1 MFKALIARGVLGPGL
16 TILLGAF
23 GTPVPAGADDASLR
37 VIVRDSFG
45 VIPRATVRATSRA
58 SGTSQRA
65 VTDASGVATF
75 AGLPAGSYEV
85 RASFSGFADTVEPK
99 LTLVGGEKRTLD
111 LVLTQAQFSTSVTVT
126 TANRREQLLLD
137 VAQPTTLVDLAQ
149 IEDTGA
155 RSAKDVL
162 VEQAGSGIQVN
173 AGGGQ
178 GHISLNGI
186 PNSGVLVLVNGR
198 RYLGKD
204 ANGNLNLEDLQLAGV
219 ERIEIV
225 RGAAS
230 ALYGSDALGG
240 VVNIITRSPDEP
252 GIGNTLALTGGSY
265 SDWRAVDTL
274 SVRGAKGG
282 IAASGGYRTYDGF
295 DLQPDNPQTI
305 GQPKSRWWNGSGQA
319 DYQLTPKLV
328 ARFFGDYEDRHI
340 DPYYFAGATQLA
352 STVYNSIQDRTRYT
366 LSPELELLPGSNTS
380 LLLQYNYGSF
390 LRDETRV
397 FQQSGEVVPQAPW
410 RESNQELRLTGRWT
424 WKAAGKENPLQG
436 GYEFRR
442 EKLSR
447 GTIAPSTPDNPL
459 GVAEKQR
466 DIDVLWLQQEVNL
479 GRLTL
484 TGGVRHDDY
493 SDFGSEWSPKAS
505 ALFALTPEHRIRASY
520 GHGFRP
526 PSFGELYLDQA
537 PFFVGNPD
545 LVPETA
551 NTFSGGYAF
560 ASSRAE
566 ASLDYFYN
574 KVTNGITFNLNAFPY
589 TYGNLSRYNSSGV
602 NLAAAVNLPGGFTPS
617 FAYTYNKRVAP
628 GVDENGDGKDDEIGG
643 YPKNTVFLKLLWQSP
658 RLGLR
663 ANVRGEINGDVP
675 PGVTDTS
682 YQNAYQVWYAQVRKS
697 LGTAGR
703 YSFEVFAQVDNIFDE
718 RDLYRIQTCPP
729 GAPTTCQEGAPITGP
744 NDLLQ
749 VWIAPR
755 TFLAGIT
762 IGTDGGR

>member
-1 MFKALIARGVLGPGL
+1 MRKTSIARGVLGCL
-16 TILLGAF
+16 AAALAVAVGA
-23 GTPVPAGADDASLR
+23 PASARAEDASLR
-37 VIVRDSFG
+37 VTVRDSFG
-45 VIPRATVRATSRA
+45 IIPHATVRATSQP
-58 SGTSQRA
+58 SGTSHRA
-65 VTDASGVATF
+65 TTDADGVASLT
-75 AGLPAGSYEV
+75 ALPAGSYEV
-85 RASFSGFADTVEPK
+85 RASFPGFADTVEPK
-99 LTLVGGEKRTLD
+99 VTLAAGEKRTLD
-111 LVLTQAQFSTSVTVT
+111 LVLSQAQFSTSVTVT

-149 IEDTGA
+149 IQDTGA
-155 RSAKDVL
+155 RSARDVL

-204 ANGNLNLEDLQLAGV
+204 ANGNLNLEDLQLVGV

-240 VVNIITRSPDEP
+240 VVNIITRAPDTP
-252 GIGNTLALTGGSY
+252 GLGNTLALTGGSY
-265 SDWRAVDTL
+265 SDFRVVDTL

-282 IAASGGYRTYDGF
+282 VAASGGYRTYDGF

-319 DYQLTPKLV
+319 DYQLTPRLV
-328 ARFFGDYEDRHI
+328 ARFFGDYQDRHI
-340 DPYYFAGATQLA
+340 DPYYFAGATQQA
-352 STVYNSIQDRTRYT
+352 STVYNSIRDLTRYT
-366 LSPELELLPGSNTS
+366 LAPELELLPGSNTS
-380 LLLQYNYGSF
+380 VLLQYNYGRY

-397 FQQSGEVVPQAPW
+397 FVESGNVVPQAPW
-410 RESNQELRLTGRWT
+410 REWDQELRLTGRWA

-447 GTIAPSTPDNPL
+447 GTLAPSTPDNPL
-459 GVAEKQR
+459 GVAAKQR
-466 DIDVLWLQQEVNL
+466 DINVLWLQQEVNV

-484 TGGVRHDDY
+484 TGGVRYDDY

-505 ALFALTPEHRIRASY
+505 ALFALTPEHRIRASF

-526 PSFGELYLDQA
+526 PYFGELYLDQA

-545 LVPETA
+545 LVPESA
-551 NTFSGGYAF
+551 NTVSAGYAY
-560 ASSRAE
+560 ASARAQV
-566 ASLDYFYN
+566 SVDYFYN
-574 KVTNGITFNLNAFPY
+574 KVKNGIVFDLNAFPF
-589 TYGNLSRYNSSGV
+589 TYGNLSRYDSSGV